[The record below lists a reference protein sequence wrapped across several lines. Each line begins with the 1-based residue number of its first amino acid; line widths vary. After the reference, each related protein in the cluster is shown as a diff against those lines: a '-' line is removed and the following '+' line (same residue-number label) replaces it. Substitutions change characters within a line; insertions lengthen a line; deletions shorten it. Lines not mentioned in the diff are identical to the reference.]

1 MQKWRVYMVKGL
13 YTAYTG
19 MINEQNRLDI
29 LSNNLA
35 NADTNGYKKEGA
47 TNQTFAD
54 ELAIKIKDTSS
65 YGMPQKLGTMSMG
78 VHIGETYTDYSQ
90 GNFRVTD
97 NATDFAL
104 DGDGFFAI
112 AYTDKAGN
120 TSVKYS
126 RDGAFVV
133 NTAGYLVTKDGD
145 YVLNQNG
152 AMNADAGARIQVD
165 PNVPITV
172 DEKGNIFQNNQHF
185 IVLADGV
192 YPVVQGNEAAAEGW
206 KNEVGIFARFNVIT
220 TEPAEVFG
228 QDQVDFPVGRVLHQP
243 VESWTIEGCP
253 GDPII
258 TVVIV
263 ERPSLFPHIPGEH
276 FLLIFD

>member
-1 MQKWRVYMVKGL
+1 MVKGL

-54 ELAIKIKDTSS
+54 ELAIKIKDTSY

-172 DEKGNIFQNNQHF
+172 DEKGNIFQNNQQVGT
-185 IVLADGV
+185 IGVVDIEDYNYLAKYGENMYDLVNGGV
-192 YPVVQGNEAAAEGW
+192 RQASTAKVTQGCIESSNINVVSEMVNMITISRAFQAGQKVINAVDETLDKAV
-206 KNEVGIFARFNVIT
+206 NQVGKV
-220 TEPAEVFG
+220 
-228 QDQVDFPVGRVLHQP
+228 
-243 VESWTIEGCP
+243 
-253 GDPII
+253 
-258 TVVIV
+258 
-263 ERPSLFPHIPGEH
+263 
-276 FLLIFD
+276 

>member
-1 MQKWRVYMVKGL
+1 MVKGL

-133 NTAGYLVTKDGD
+133 NT
-145 YVLNQNG
+145 
-152 AMNADAGARIQVD
+152 
-165 PNVPITV
+165 PITV
-172 DEKGNIFQNNQHF
+172 DEKGNIFQNNQQVGT
-185 IVLADGV
+185 IGVVDIADYNYLAKYGENMYDLVNGGARQASTAKV
-192 YPVVQGNEAAAEGW
+192 TQGCIESSNINVVSEMVNMITISRAFQAGQ
-206 KNEVGIFARFNVIT
+206 KVIN
-220 TEPAEVFG
+220 A
-228 QDQVDFPVGRVLHQP
+228 VDETLDKAVNQVGRV
-243 VESWTIEGCP
+243 
-253 GDPII
+253 
-258 TVVIV
+258 
-263 ERPSLFPHIPGEH
+263 
-276 FLLIFD
+276 

>member
-1 MQKWRVYMVKGL
+1 MVKGL

-152 AMNADAGARIQVD
+152 
-165 PNVPITV
+165 
-172 DEKGNIFQNNQHF
+172 NIFQNNQQVGT
-185 IVLADGV
+185 IGVVDIADYNYLAKYGENMYDLVNGGARQASTAKV
-192 YPVVQGNEAAAEGW
+192 TQGCIESSNINVVSEMVEM
-206 KNEVGIFARFNVIT
+206 ISIAREYESGQKVINAMD
-220 TEPAEVFG
+220 EMMSKMVSISE
-228 QDQVDFPVGRVLHQP
+228 L
-243 VESWTIEGCP
+243 
-253 GDPII
+253 
-258 TVVIV
+258 
-263 ERPSLFPHIPGEH
+263 
-276 FLLIFD
+276 